1 MDFTHY
7 QTNSQID
14 MKWQNMITESDKGT
28 SIANDETISIFI
40 PMEIKKRGGTAM
52 IILPKNANPEEGQK
66 CFDDTMIKSIA
77 RAYKWKIMIDK
88 EEVDSLAD
96 IARRENLSTGFV
108 SKIFNLNFLAPK
120 VVERILSGTQP
131 RSLKLQDIVTNEIPD
146 LWQEQLENWGF
157 EKS

>member
-1 MDFTHY
+1 M
-7 QTNSQID
+7 NSQID
-14 MKWQNMITESDKGT
+14 MKWQNMIAESDKSI
-28 SIANDETISIFI
+28 SIANDDTISIFI

-52 IILPKNANPEEGQK
+52 IIMPKNVNLEEGQK
-66 CFDDTMIKSIA
+66 FFDDTMIKSIA
-77 RAYKWKIMIDK
+77 RAYKWKIMIDN

-96 IARRENLSTGFV
+96 IARKENLSTSFV

-120 VVERILSGTQP
+120 IVERILSGTQS
-131 RSLKLQDIVTNEIPD
+131 RTLKLQDIAMNEIPD

>member
-1 MDFTHY
+1 
-7 QTNSQID
+7 
-14 MKWQNMITESDKGT
+14 MITESDKGT

-88 EEVDSLAD
+88 EEV
-96 IARRENLSTGFV
+96 RFTRGYCQ
-108 SKIFNLNFLAPK
+108 K
-120 VVERILSGTQP
+120 R
-131 RSLKLQDIVTNEIPD
+131 
-146 LWQEQLENWGF
+146 
-157 EKS
+157 KSQHRFCE

>member
-1 MDFTHY
+1 
-7 QTNSQID
+7 

-28 SIANDETISIFI
+28 SIANDDTISIFI

-52 IILPKNANPEEGQK
+52 IFMPKNVNPEEGQK
-66 CFDDTMIKSIA
+66 CFDDRMIKSIA
-77 RAYKWKIMIDK
+77 RAYKWKIMLDK
-88 EEVDSLAD
+88 EEVESLAD
-96 IARRENLSTGFV
+96 IARKENLSTGFV
-108 SKIFNLNFLAPK
+108 SKIFNLNFLSPQ
-120 VVERILSGTQP
+120 VVERVLKGTQP

>member
-1 MDFTHY
+1 
-7 QTNSQID
+7 
-14 MKWQNMITESDKGT
+14 MITESDKGI

-52 IILPKNANPEEGQK
+52 IIMPKNVNLEEGQK

-96 IARRENLSTGFV
+96 IARRENFGTSYI
-108 SKIFNLNFLAPK
+108 SKVFNLNFLSPRII
-120 VVERILSGTQP
+120 ERILSGTQP
-131 RSLKLQDIVTNEIPD
+131 RSLRLQDMTTKEIPES
-146 LWQEQLENWGF
+146 WQRQEENWGF
-157 EKS
+157 

>member
-1 MDFTHY
+1 
-7 QTNSQID
+7 
-14 MKWQNMITESDKGT
+14 MITESDKGI

-52 IILPKNANPEEGQK
+52 IIMPKNVNLEEGQK

-96 IARRENLSTGFV
+96 IARKENLSTGFV
-108 SKIFNLNFLAPK
+108 SKIFNEPVANPPK
-120 VVERILSGTQP
+120 NLI
-131 RSLKLQDIVTNEIPD
+131 
-146 LWQEQLENWGF
+146 
-157 EKS
+157 